1 MGIRILLVDDHK
13 IVRQGTRQLLEQ
25 FNDLE
30 VIAETSNGEDALR
43 LCSELR
49 PHVVVM
55 DIHMPGMNGLDA
67 TRAIRSRYP
76 NIQVVILSGYD
87 DDRYVFPSLD
97 AGAIGYLLKT
107 ASGEDL
113 ANAIRTVSR
122 GDIVLDRQISDKVRN
137 RLAQPRRANGPADVL
152 TEREME
158 VLRAVSQGK
167 SNKEIGEYLNI
178 TTNTVQ
184 VHLRNIFGKLGVGD
198 RTGAVAHAIRMH
210 WISLD

>member
-1 MGIRILLVDDHK
+1 MAIQILLVDDHK

-25 FNDLE
+25 FDDLT
-30 VIAETSNGEDALR
+30 VVAETSNGEDAIR
-43 LCSELR
+43 LCKEQQ
-49 PHVVVM
+49 PQVVVM

-67 TRAIRSRYP
+67 TRAIRMRYP
-76 NIQVVILSGYD
+76 TIQVIILSGYD

-113 ANAIRTVSR
+113 ANAIRAVSQ
-122 GDIVLDRQISDKVRN
+122 GDIVLDRHISERVRS
-137 RLAQPRRANGPADVL
+137 RLSKPRRANGLSDTPS
-152 TEREME
+152 EREIE
-158 VLRAVSQGK
+158 VLRAVALGK
-167 SNKEIGEYLNI
+167 SNKEIGELLNI

-184 VHLRNIFGKLGVGD
+184 VHLRNIFGKLGVND
-198 RTGAVAHAIRMH
+198 RTEAVAHAIRMH

>member
-1 MGIRILLVDDHK
+1 MAIQILLVDDHK

-25 FNDLE
+25 FDDLS
-30 VIAETSNGEDALR
+30 VIAETSNGEDAIR
-43 LCSELR
+43 LCKELK
-49 PHVVVM
+49 PQVVVM

-67 TRAIRSRYP
+67 TRAIRIRYP
-76 NIQVVILSGYD
+76 AIQVIILSGYD

-113 ANAIRTVSR
+113 ANAIRAVSQ
-122 GDIVLDRQISDKVRN
+122 GDIVLDRHISERVRT
-137 RLAQPRRANGPADVL
+137 RLSKPRRAGGLAD
-152 TEREME
+152 TPSEREIE
-158 VLRAVSQGK
+158 VLRAVAQGK
-167 SNKEIGEYLNI
+167 SNKEIGELLNI

-184 VHLRNIFGKLGVGD
+184 VHLRNIFSKLGVND
-198 RTGAVAHAIRMH
+198 RTEAVAHAIRMH

>member
-1 MGIRILLVDDHK
+1 MAIQILLVDDHK

-25 FNDLE
+25 FDDLT
-30 VIAETSNGEDALR
+30 VIAETSNGEDAIR
-43 LCSELR
+43 LCKEQQ
-49 PHVVVM
+49 PQVVVM

-67 TRAIRSRYP
+67 TRAIRMRYP
-76 NIQVVILSGYD
+76 TTQVIILSGYD

-113 ANAIRTVSR
+113 ANAIRAVSQ
-122 GDIVLDRQISDKVRN
+122 GDIVLDRHISERVRS
-137 RLAQPRRANGPADVL
+137 RLSKPRRANGLSDTPS
-152 TEREME
+152 EREIE
-158 VLRAVSQGK
+158 VLRAVALGK
-167 SNKEIGEYLNI
+167 SNKEIGELLNI

-184 VHLRNIFGKLGVGD
+184 VHLRNIFGKLGVND
-198 RTGAVAHAIRMH
+198 RTEAVAHAIRMH

>member
-1 MGIRILLVDDHK
+1 MAIQILLVDDHK

-25 FNDLE
+25 FDDLT
-30 VIAETSNGEDALR
+30 VIAETSNGEDAIR
-43 LCSELR
+43 LCMELQ
-49 PHVVVM
+49 PQVVVM

-67 TRAIRSRYP
+67 TRAIRMRYP
-76 NIQVVILSGYD
+76 TTQVIILSGYD

-113 ANAIRTVSR
+113 ANAIRAVSQ
-122 GDIVLDRQISDKVRN
+122 GDIILDRHISERVRS
-137 RLAQPRRANGPADVL
+137 RLSKPHRANGLSDTPS
-152 TEREME
+152 EREIE
-158 VLRAVSQGK
+158 VLRAVAQGK
-167 SNKEIGEYLNI
+167 SNKEIGELLNI

-184 VHLRNIFGKLGVGD
+184 VHLRNIFSKLGVND
-198 RTGAVAHAIRMH
+198 RTEAVAHAIRMH

>member
-1 MGIRILLVDDHK
+1 MAIQILLVDDHK

-25 FNDLE
+25 FDDLT
-30 VIAETSNGEDALR
+30 VIAETSNGEDAIR
-43 LCSELR
+43 LCKEQQ
-49 PHVVVM
+49 PQVVVM

-67 TRAIRSRYP
+67 TRAIRMRYP
-76 NIQVVILSGYD
+76 TTQVIILSGYD

-113 ANAIRTVSR
+113 ANAIRAVSQ
-122 GDIVLDRQISDKVRN
+122 GDIVLDRHISERVRS
-137 RLAQPRRANGPADVL
+137 RLSKPRRASGLSDTPS
-152 TEREME
+152 EREIE
-158 VLRAVSQGK
+158 VLRAVAQGK
-167 SNKEIGEYLNI
+167 SNKEIGELLNI

-184 VHLRNIFGKLGVGD
+184 VHLRNIFGKLGVND
-198 RTGAVAHAIRMH
+198 RTEAVAHAIRMH

>member
-1 MGIRILLVDDHK
+1 MAIQILLVDDHK

-25 FNDLE
+25 FDDLT
-30 VIAETSNGEDALR
+30 VIAEASNGEDALR
-43 LCSELR
+43 LCAELQ
-49 PHVVVM
+49 PQVVVM

-67 TRAIRSRYP
+67 TRAIHMRHP
-76 NIQVVILSGYD
+76 NIHVIILSGYD

-113 ANAIRTVSR
+113 ANAIRAVSR
-122 GDIVLDRQISDKVRN
+122 GDVVLDRHISERVRN
-137 RLAQPRRANGPADVL
+137 RLSQPRRAYGQSDTP
-152 TEREME
+152 TEREIE
-158 VLRAVSQGK
+158 VLRAVAQGK
-167 SNKEIGEYLNI
+167 SNKEIGELLSI

-184 VHLRNIFGKLGVGD
+184 VHLRNVFGKLGVND
-198 RTGAVAHAIRMH
+198 RTEAVAYAIRMH

>member
-1 MGIRILLVDDHK
+1 MAIQILLVDDHK
-13 IVRQGTRQLLEQ
+13 IVRQGTRQLLDQ
-25 FNDLE
+25 FSDLS
-30 VIAETSNGEDALR
+30 VVAETASGEEALR
-43 LCSELR
+43 LCGQLN

-55 DIHMPGMNGLDA
+55 DIHMPGMNGLEA
-67 TRAIRSRYP
+67 TRAIRSQFP
-76 NIQVVILSGYD
+76 HTQVVILSGYD

-97 AGAIGYLLKT
+97 AGAAGYLLKT
-107 ASGEDL
+107 SSGEDL
-113 ANAIRTVSR
+113 ANAIRSVSR
-122 GDIVLDRQISDKVRN
+122 GDIVLDRQISAKVRS
-137 RLAQPRRANGPADVL
+137 RLTQPRRAGTAAEGL

-167 SNKEIGEYLNI
+167 SNKEIGEALNI

-198 RTGAVAHAIRMH
+198 RTEAVAYAIRQH

>member
-1 MGIRILLVDDHK
+1 MAIQILLVDDHK

-25 FNDLE
+25 FDDLT
-30 VIAETSNGEDALR
+30 VVAETSNGEDAIR
-43 LCSELR
+43 LCKELQ
-49 PHVVVM
+49 PQVVVM

-67 TRAIRSRYP
+67 TRAIRMRYP
-76 NIQVVILSGYD
+76 TTQVIILSGYD

-113 ANAIRTVSR
+113 ANAIRAVSQ
-122 GDIVLDRQISDKVRN
+122 GDIVLDRHISERVRN
-137 RLAQPRRANGPADVL
+137 RLSKPRRASGLSDTPS
-152 TEREME
+152 EREIE
-158 VLRAVSQGK
+158 VLRAVALGK
-167 SNKEIGEYLNI
+167 SNKEIGELLNI

-184 VHLRNIFGKLGVGD
+184 VHLRNIFGKLGVND
-198 RTGAVAHAIRMH
+198 RTEAVAHAIRMH

>member
-1 MGIRILLVDDHK
+1 MAIQILLVDDHK

-25 FNDLE
+25 FDDLT
-30 VIAETSNGEDALR
+30 VIAETSNGEDAIR
-43 LCSELR
+43 LCKEQQ
-49 PHVVVM
+49 PQVVVM

-67 TRAIRSRYP
+67 TRAIRMRYP
-76 NIQVVILSGYD
+76 TTQVIILSGYD

-113 ANAIRTVSR
+113 ANAIRAVSQ
-122 GDIVLDRQISDKVRN
+122 GDIVLDRHISERVRS
-137 RLAQPRRANGPADVL
+137 RLSKPRRASGLSDTPS
-152 TEREME
+152 EREIE
-158 VLRAVSQGK
+158 VLRAVALGK
-167 SNKEIGEYLNI
+167 SNKEIGELLNI

-184 VHLRNIFGKLGVGD
+184 VHLRNIFGKLGVND
-198 RTGAVAHAIRMH
+198 RTEAVAHAIRMH

>member
-1 MGIRILLVDDHK
+1 MAIQILLVDDHK

-25 FNDLE
+25 FDDLT
-30 VIAETSNGEDALR
+30 VVAETSNGEDAIR
-43 LCSELR
+43 LCKELQ
-49 PHVVVM
+49 PQVVVM

-67 TRAIRSRYP
+67 TRAIRMRYP
-76 NIQVVILSGYD
+76 TTQVIILSGYD

-113 ANAIRTVSR
+113 ANAIRAVSQ
-122 GDIVLDRQISDKVRN
+122 GDIVLDRHISERVRS
-137 RLAQPRRANGPADVL
+137 RLSKPRRASGLSDTPS
-152 TEREME
+152 EREIE
-158 VLRAVSQGK
+158 VLRAVALGK
-167 SNKEIGEYLNI
+167 SNKEIGELLNI

-184 VHLRNIFGKLGVGD
+184 VHLRNIFGKLGVND
-198 RTGAVAHAIRMH
+198 RTEAVAHAIRMH